1 MNEIK
6 EQIREMTAGMLEIE
20 PEKLGEDDLF
30 AEHDMDSFAA
40 MQLVAM
46 LESEYDIVIPDE
58 RLSELKTVNATAEIV
73 TELMN
78 K

>member
-1 MNEIK
+1 
-6 EQIREMTAGMLEIE
+6 MTAAMLEIE
-20 PEKLGEDDLF
+20 PEELGDDDLF
-30 AEHDMDSFAA
+30 TEHDMDSFAA

-58 RLSELKTVNATAEIV
+58 RLAELKTVNTTEKFV
-73 TELMN
+73 TEMMS